1 MIGAMPPADLAR
13 YFFLAGASPYLLLG
27 IAHALATP
35 LAPGDRK
42 GLSPR
47 DPQLA
52 ESMRATTPRLTRR
65 TDIWLAWVGFNLS
78 HSLGAVAFA
87 AFVLAVGLT
96 PGAFAS
102 ASSVCV
108 PLAAVVSA
116 AYLVLGIR
124 YWFRTPIIGCALS
137 FACFLAA
144 WVLTLRAG

>member
-1 MIGAMPPADLAR
+1 MTEAAR
-13 YFFLAGASPYLLLG
+13 YFFLAGSAPFLVLG
-27 IAHALATP
+27 ILHARATP

-47 DPQLA
+47 DPHLA
-52 ESMRATTPRLTRR
+52 ESMQATTLLLTRR

-96 PGAFAS
+96 PRVFAA

-108 PLAAVVSA
+108 PLAAVVAA
-116 AYLVLGIR
+116 AYVAIAVR
-124 YWFRTPIIGCALS
+124 YWFRTPIVGCMVSL
-137 FACFLAA
+137 ACFVTAWALA
-144 WVLTLRAG
+144 